1 MATLQAGSF
10 AEPAHWA
17 ASLRSALPLR
27 EIRKGVNINSDNIKL
42 NMLTIDQIR
51 KRASEW
57 LGNDF
62 NEETRKEVADMLE
75 HDEKKLI
82 DAFYQDLEFG
92 TGGLRGVMGAGTNR
106 MNIYTLG
113 MATQGLSNYI
123 IKQCGNKGISVAIA
137 YDCRNNSRYFA
148 ETTAAIF
155 SANGFGVYLF
165 ESLRPTPE
173 LSFAIR
179 HYKCQSGVVI
189 TASHNPPEYNGY
201 KAYWNDGGQVVAP
214 HDEGI
219 TAEVRKIKSVGEIR
233 FNGNK
238 DKIKII
244 GKETDDLFLKEVH
257 KMSLNPEIIKKFSNI
272 GIVYT
277 PIHGTGIMMVPPA
290 LKLFGFRNIIGVP
303 EQDKIDGNF
312 PTVKSPN
319 PEEPGALK
327 MAIEKAIETRAE
339 LVMASDPDADRLGIA
354 CRNKKGEFI
363 LLNGNQTCVL
373 LIYYILSQYKAKNKY
388 KGNEYIIKTIVS
400 TDLMDRIAEKYN
412 VECYNVLTGFKF
424 FAELIKSLEGKK
436 KYIGGGEESYGF
448 LPGDYVRD
456 KDSVASCSL
465 VAEIAAWA
473 KSRGKS
479 IFEVLLD
486 IYAEYGLFREKLI
499 NIVRKG
505 IEGHNEI
512 KAMMTAYRNNPPK
525 IINGSNVVKIN
536 DYDSLLSTECTTGK
550 KTKINLVQS
559 DVLQF
564 FLEDGSKISVRPSG
578 TEPKI
583 KFYFSVN
590 TKLESVAKFDETE
603 KLLDQR
609 ISGIINDMKLT

>member
-1 MATLQAGSF
+1 M
-10 AEPAHWA
+10 
-17 ASLRSALPLR
+17 LPIDD
-27 EIRKGVNINSDNIKL
+27 IRKKAQV
-42 NMLTIDQIR
+42 
-51 KRASEW
+51 W
-57 LGNDF
+57 LGSEF
-62 NEETRKEVADMLE
+62 NEETRKEVKEMLE
-75 HDEKKLI
+75 RDENKLI

-92 TGGLRGVMGAGTNR
+92 TGGLRGIMGAGTNR

-123 IKQCGNKGISVAIA
+123 IKQCGNSGIKVAIA
-137 YDCRNNSRYFA
+137 HDCRNNSRYFA
-148 ETTAAIF
+148 ETAADIF
-155 SANGFGVYLF
+155 SANGFDVFLF

-201 KAYWNDGGQVVAP
+201 KAYWDDGGQVVAP
-214 HDEGI
+214 HDDGI
-219 TAEVRKIKSVGEIR
+219 IEEVRRIKSVNDIHFEGK
-233 FNGNK
+233 K

-244 GKETDDLFLKEVH
+244 GRETDEAFLKEVL
-257 KMSLNPEIIKKFSNI
+257 KISLNPKVINEFSDI

-277 PIHGTGIMMVPPA
+277 PIHGTGVKLIPPA
-290 LKLFGFRNIIGVP
+290 LRLFGFRNIISVP

-327 MAIEKAIETRAE
+327 MAIEKASETGAE
-339 LVMASDPDADRLGIA
+339 VVMASDPDADRLGIA
-354 CRNKKGEFI
+354 CRNRNGEFI
-363 LLNGNQTCVL
+363 LLNGNQTCAL
-373 LIYYILSQYKAKNKY
+373 LIYYILSQYREKKKY
-388 KGNEYIIKTIVS
+388 KGNEYIIKTIVTS
-400 TDLMDRIAEKYN
+400 DLLDTIAEKHK

-424 FAELIKSLEGKK
+424 FAELIRKNEGKK

-448 LPGDYVRD
+448 LPGEYVRD
-456 KDSVASCSL
+456 KDAVASCAL
-465 VAEIAAWA
+465 MAETAAWA
-473 KSRGKS
+473 KSKGKTLY
-479 IFEVLLD
+479 ELLID
-486 IYAEYGLFREKLI
+486 IYLQYGLYREKLI

-505 IEGHNEI
+505 KEGADEI
-512 KAMMTAYRNNPPK
+512 KAMMAGYRKNPPVA
-525 IINGSNVVKIN
+525 INNSKVVKIN
-536 DYDSLLSTECTTGK
+536 DYENLVSTDCLKGK
-550 KTKINLVQS
+550 KTRIDLLKS

-590 TKLESVAKFDETE
+590 AKLESSAKFDESE

-609 ISGIINDMKLT
+609 IQSIIADMKLV